1 MLVWSIAKK
10 VAPYSNVSKN
20 CLKNRDEKFEIINY
34 HQPDKLLNKSS
45 ESIFTCRYAN
55 KFLLRNSKINH

>member
-20 CLKNRDEKFEIINY
+20 CLKNLDEKLEIINY
-34 HQPDKLLNKSS
+34 HQPDKLLNKRS
-45 ESIFTCRYAN
+45 ELIFTCRYAN